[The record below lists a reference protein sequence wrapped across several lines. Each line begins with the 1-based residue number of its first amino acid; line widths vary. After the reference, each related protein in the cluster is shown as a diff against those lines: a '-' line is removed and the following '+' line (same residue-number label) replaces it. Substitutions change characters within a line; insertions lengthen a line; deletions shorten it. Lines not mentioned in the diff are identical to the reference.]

1 MESNDTHV
9 SIGGL
14 NLLDFLI
21 NIQDNENNIILG
33 ERYFNLIL
41 WGLSFPHTDNFIEK
55 SIEILT

>member
-41 WGLSFPHTDNFIEK
+41 
-55 SIEILT
+55 